1 MTRHLILVHG
11 RAIKP
16 PQGGMREVAKRA
28 VLEGLKRAGARDAAA
43 AVAGG
48 ATRFSFV
55 YYGDINNRIEAEAD
69 AKTRA
74 ILTAH
79 NDPGLTFE
87 PALPIAEIEDG
98 YRRTL
103 AIGAFTEGA
112 YREVLKRA
120 DDWRFLDE
128 AADAVSLFGQLLT
141 FGILNTEIVLK
152 SKPDMAA
159 YLSSKTTGSAIRD
172 RLQAVLGPA
181 MLAGD
186 DICLVTH
193 SMGCMVAYDVL
204 WKYSFE
210 SEHQAVRRTGTRV
223 SRWVTLGCPLGE
235 PGVRV
240 NLRDA
245 RYGESERYP
254 RNVDVWRNIHAR
266 DDFVAHVELMKDSF
280 APMLRNRLVASIED
294 TGIFNCWIYK
304 DAMNGDLVS
313 NPHDLYGYLMD
324 AVTGRAIA
332 EWAGR

>member
-16 PQGGMREVAKRA
+16 PQGAMRDVAKRA
-28 VLEGLKRAGARDAAA
+28 VIEGLKRAGHAAA
-43 AVAGG
+43 AVADGSIG
-48 ATRFSFV
+48 FSFV

-69 AKTRA
+69 PKTRA
-74 ILTAH
+74 ILTAK

-103 AIGAFTEGA
+103 AVGAFTAAA
-112 YREVLKRA
+112 YRKVLRRA
-120 DDWRFLDE
+120 DDWRFFDE
-128 AADAVSLFGQLLT
+128 AADTVGLFGQLLT

-152 SKPDMAA
+152 AKADMAA

-210 SEHQAVRRTGTRV
+210 SEYQALRRAGTRV

-245 RYGESERYP
+245 RYGENERYP
-254 RNVDVWRNIHAR
+254 RNVDVWRNIHAK
-266 DDFVAHVELMKDSF
+266 DDFVAHVETMAESF
-280 APMLRNRLVASIED
+280 EAMRRRQLVTSIDD

-304 DAMNGDLVS
+304 DAANGDLVS

-324 AVTGRAIA
+324 HATGRAIA
-332 EWAGR
+332 EWAAS